1 MNVLYI
7 APVSP
12 PITGQS
18 IAANVLLDYLTMSE
32 NVNVVDLSLASTN
45 DGRFT
50 WVRAFEVL
58 KILYLIR
65 KSLHSADFIYLTIS
79 ESMAGN
85 LKDLLIYLVCRK
97 KLDKVYIQLHGGS
110 IKKEVF
116 DRYPFLKKL
125 NELAIKKMAGVF
137 VSGESHMSI
146 FSSMVE
152 SSRLHIVGNF
162 AEDYLFVDEKV
173 IKKKFLKISTLKI
186 IYISGMT
193 SGKGYLSLL
202 KAYQALDDNSRNLVE
217 IDFAGKFDT
226 AEEEGKFTQEIE
238 FDPRLRYHGVVDD
251 ENKRRLFA
259 KAHVFCLPTTFL
271 EGQPISILEA
281 YASGCVVLT
290 TGQPGILDIFSGGI
304 NGYEI
309 SKNDHLSIKSLI
321 EKLIVISDNLIDI
334 ALNNSRTATS
344 NYRTDTFSRGVSSI
358 LLSSSDKNV
367 STHIPIIGF

>member
-32 NVNVVDLSLASTN
+32 NVNVVDLSLASTH

-50 WVRAFEVL
+50 WIRAFEVL

-65 KSLHSADFIYLTIS
+65 KNLRSADFIYLTIS

-152 SSRLHIVGNF
+152 SSKLHIVGNF
-162 AEDYLFVDEKV
+162 AEDYLFVDEEV
-173 IKKKFLKISTLKI
+173 IKKKFFEISPLKI

-193 SGKGYLSLL
+193 SGKGYLYLL
-202 KAYQALDDNSRNLVE
+202 EAYQALDDNLRNLVE
-217 IDFAGKFDT
+217 IDFAGNFDT
-226 AEEEGKFTQEIE
+226 LEEEEKFNQEIE
-238 FDPRLRYHGVVDD
+238 LYPHLRYHGVVDD
-251 ENKRRLFA
+251 ENKRKLFA
-259 KAHVFCLPTTFL
+259 AAHVFCLPTTFL

-290 TGQPGILDIFSGGI
+290 TGQPGVLDIFSGDI

-309 SKNDHLSIKSLI
+309 SKNDHLSIKSII
-321 EKLIVISDNLIDI
+321 EKLIVISDNLIGI

-344 NYRTDTFSRGVSSI
+344 NYRTDIFSRGVSSI
-358 LLSSSDKNV
+358 LLSSSD
-367 STHIPIIGF
+367 